1 MNITTE
7 QRLHIFMLYP
17 NAKVKARDEY
27 IWIDEGR
34 ISKFIINFHGEGVL
48 EVYPIDGTKP
58 EYYEPQECQ
67 LILKDLNQI
76 TEEDK
81 RELTV
86 VLGWN
91 SKQDTTIKYLVSET
105 YSSPYFQVDTG
116 WTYEKFFIDRL
127 PHTAADHLRKKRY
140 MVPVYIEGQMI
151 DLFEAG
157 IAVRETTPA
166 LPKP

>member
-1 MNITTE
+1 MNITQE

-17 NAKVKARDEY
+17 NAE
-27 IWIDEGR
+27 IFHTWIPNTSYKWHLDAVFFSEEGKNIR
-34 ISKFIINFHGEGVL
+34 L
-48 EVYPIDGTKP
+48 IDREKQQQTTTWAKD
-58 EYYEPQECQ
+58 CQ
-67 LILKDLNQI
+67 LILNDLSQL

-91 SKQDTTIKYLVSET
+91 SKQDTTIKYLVSGT

-127 PHTAADHLRKKRY
+127 PHPAADHLRKKRY

-151 DLFEAG
+151 DLFESG
-157 IAVRETTPA
+157 VAVQQQS
-166 LPKP
+166 